1 MAQPDPG
8 GDPLAAGVQHPAA
21 EAHPGI
27 PVAPVLPST
36 YRELY
41 TDAANNPSRD
51 RTAGFMAGYR
61 FMDPTGGAIPTP
73 AALRDQTV
81 ALSDRQPIPLLALV
95 TGVGGTHEVVVV
107 HRLVR
112 YVDAPGDDPTG
123 LHDSVLGLMG
133 DILPHQYP
141 TVEVLGTAFHLIG
154 NAVRVPTTAA
164 MATIVPT
171 WDDAT
176 TPVLGPYTDQVPETE
191 VVRPRHT
198 QVIPGRYAALLIHR
212 RRVRPKTAY
221 QEIVGALQAN
231 NDMEACSDVVTW
243 LRAACTARGGG
254 GANNMEPGVLHAFA
268 ALHLPAEVY
277 GYITAK
283 VRADLPGVVGAM
295 RPGGDLGAATL
306 AGALRLLGA
315 ARGTVDDREG
325 TAGGAPKTIV
335 DAYKETYPTLLKY
348 CNSAT
353 TDGVAPVWMRLANC
367 HKSEQHTVLTQEL
380 HKVCLSRHLTSELYA
395 PIITTT
401 LKQMVVGLQF
411 VGHGAD
417 DLASGC
423 QPFLV
428 SYAGTDHHYTAV
440 AAASVGNQLSQG
452 EQNAS
457 LADYRSIREREKVKF
472 PRDISDACIT
482 LTRYAVLCQCLFQGT
497 TGAEHPFVE
506 TMWAAAAALQNI
518 APYATEQ
525 FHRCARLY
533 PGIGGIYHAKI
544 LRAIQLGV
552 HDYLTQ
558 VATNQA
564 AGVTGVVLPSFS
576 SLMKD
581 LKQGTFPQSTN
592 WIAIPEAYL
601 DPIPAPAAAS
611 AGAPSV
617 SGTTISQGTNRTGV
631 SSLTATTDATER
643 VSRVANPAPDAE
655 IGAITLR
662 PGGAR
667 RIMEEHPPP
676 TNDAGTSQ
684 LCVAWW
690 TRGGCFPNCRR
701 KATHQPFASEG
712 ERTRLISYICEHLQA
727 TA

>member
-1 MAQPDPG
+1 MAQPQPG
-8 GDPLAAGVQHPAA
+8 AALLAGVPPAA
-21 EAHPGI
+21 EEAGI
-27 PVAPVLPST
+27 PVAPALPRT

-41 TDAANNPSRD
+41 ADAANHPTPD
-51 RTAGFMAGYR
+51 RTAGFLAGYR
-61 FMDPTGGAIPTP
+61 FTDPTGGAIPTP
-73 AALRDQTV
+73 ATLRDQTV
-81 ALSDRQPIPLLALV
+81 ALSDRQPIALLALV

-123 LHDSVLGLMG
+123 LHDSVLGLLG

-154 NAVRVPTTAA
+154 NAVRVPTVAA
-164 MATIVPT
+164 MATILPT
-171 WDDAT
+171 WDDVA

-191 VVRPRHT
+191 VIRPRYT
-198 QVIPGRYAALLIHR
+198 QVIPGRYAALLVHR

-231 NDMEACSDVVTW
+231 NELESCNDVVTW

-254 GANNMEPGVLHAFA
+254 GANNMEPSVLHTFA

-283 VRADLPGVVGAM
+283 VRADLPGIIGGDG
-295 RPGGDLGAATL
+295 PGGDVGAATL

-315 ARGTVDDREG
+315 ARGAANDRDG
-325 TAGGAPKTIV
+325 ATSGAPKTIV

-348 CNSAT
+348 CNAAT

-380 HKVCLSRHLTSELYA
+380 HKVCLSRHLSAELYA

-411 VGHGAD
+411 VGYGAD
-417 DLASGC
+417 DLSSGC

-428 SYAGTDHHYTAV
+428 SYAGTDHHYTAM
-440 AAASVGNQLSQG
+440 AAASIGNQLSQG

-457 LADYRSIREREKVKF
+457 LADYRTIREKEKVKF
-472 PRDISDACIT
+472 PRDLSDVCIT
-482 LTRYAVLCQCLFQGT
+482 LTHFAVLCQCLFQGT
-497 TGAEHPFVE
+497 NTGGEHPFVE
-506 TMWAAAAALQNI
+506 LLWATAAAMQNI
-518 APYATEQ
+518 APFATEQ

-552 HDYLTQ
+552 HDYLAQ
-558 VATNQA
+558 VATSQA
-564 AGVTGVVLPSFS
+564 TGVTGVVLPSFS
-576 SLMKD
+576 TMMKD

-592 WIAIPEAYL
+592 WVAIPEAYL
-601 DPIPAPAAAS
+601 DPIPVPAAVS
-611 AGAPSV
+611 TGTPSM
-617 SGTTISQGTNRTGV
+617 SGTTTTQGSSRTGV
-631 SSLTATTDATER
+631 STLTTPTDATER
-643 VSRVANPAPDAE
+643 VARVANPSPDAE
-655 IGAITLR
+655 IGAITIR
-662 PGGAR
+662 AGGAR

-701 KATHQPFASEG
+701 RATHQPFASEG
-712 ERTRLISYICEHLQA
+712 ERARLIAYVREHLQA
-727 TA
+727 PT